1 MTTMSSAPTTR
12 ARIVA
17 RIERLPHS
25 LWHVKIRLLI
35 GVVTFFEAFDQ
46 LLVAYT
52 LPVIGAEWSLT
63 PVMQTV
69 AVTSGSVGMLLG
81 ALGAG
86 WLADRIGRVKVVIL
100 AMLVTAIGSLLLAVS
115 PGFAAFVVLR
125 FVQGIGIGGEVP
137 VAAAY
142 IGELSRAKG
151 RGRFV
156 LLYELVFPAGLLFA
170 AVASAWV
177 VPNFGW
183 RPLYLIGAV
192 PAVLALFI
200 AKAVPE
206 SPRWLLARGDLEGAE
221 KSVARIEANVT
232 ASTKKALPQPVQS
245 AAHEH
250 VEPKGR
256 LRDLVTGKYLRR
268 TTVVSALWFLGFLAN
283 YGITAWL
290 PTIYVSVYG
299 LPLATA
305 LNYSLLATAAGF
317 VGCLIVALLI
327 DKLGRRM
334 CLFGAFAIA
343 AAALLALAAF
353 GARTGTE
360 VAVWT
365 TVAAIF
371 LFAANI
377 SLYLYTPELYPT
389 RVRALGAS
397 LGGAWARIGIIT
409 GPVIVGALVAAGG
422 TVAVFALLG
431 TVAVLGAVTA
441 LFGEETKERT
451 LEELSA

>member
-81 ALGAG
+81 ALAAG

-170 AVASAWV
+170 AVVSAWV

-232 ASTKKALPQPVQS
+232 ASTKNALPEPVPS
-245 AAHEH
+245 PAHEH

-268 TTVVSALWFLGFLAN
+268 TAVVSALWFLGFLAN

-299 LPLATA
+299 LPLSTA

-317 VGCLIVALLI
+317 VGCLTVALLI

-431 TVAVLGAVTA
+431 GVAVLGAVTA

>member
-1 MTTMSSAPTTR
+1 MTTMSSSPTTR
-12 ARIVA
+12 AGIAA

-52 LPVIGAEWSLT
+52 LPVIGEEWSLT
-63 PVMQTV
+63 PFMLTV
-69 AVTSGSVGMLLG
+69 AVTSGSVGMLFG

-86 WLADRIGRVKVVIL
+86 WLADRIGRVRVVVL
-100 AMLVTAIGSLLLAVS
+100 AMVVTAVASLLLAVS

-142 IGELSRAKG
+142 IGELSKAKG

-170 AVASAWV
+170 AVVSAWV

-183 RPLYLIGAV
+183 RWLYLIGAI
-192 PAVLALFI
+192 PGLLALFI
-200 AKAVPE
+200 VKSVPE
-206 SPRWLLARGDLEGAE
+206 SPRWLLAHGDLKGANN
-221 KSVARIEANVT
+221 SLARIEANVT
-232 ASTKKALPQPVQS
+232 ASTKKPLPEPVPN
-245 AAHEH
+245 AAHGK

-256 LRDLVTGKYLRR
+256 LRDLVAGKYLRR
-268 TTVVSALWFLGFLAN
+268 SVVVSALWFFGFLAN

-299 LPLATA
+299 LELSTA
-305 LNYSLLATAAGF
+305 LNYSLLAMGSGF
-317 VGCLIVALLI
+317 VGCLVVALLI
-327 DKLGRRM
+327 DKLGRRV
-334 CLFGAFAIA
+334 CLFGAFTISAV
-343 AAALLALAAF
+343 ALGILASL

-365 TVAAIF
+365 TVAAVF

-397 LGGAWARIGIIT
+397 LGGAWARLGIIT
-409 GPVIVGALVAAGG
+409 GPVIVGLFVAAGG
-422 TVAVFALLG
+422 TVAVFA
-431 TVAVLGAVTA
+431 VLGGFAALGALFA
-441 LFGEETKERT
+441 LFGEETSGRT

>member
-1 MTTMSSAPTTR
+1 MTTMSSPPSTR
-12 ARIVA
+12 AGIAA

-52 LPVIGAEWSLT
+52 LPVIRSEWSLSPIMLT
-63 PVMQTV
+63 A

-86 WLADRIGRVKVVIL
+86 WLADRIGRVRVVVL
-100 AMLVTAIGSLLLAVS
+100 AMVVTAVASLLLAVS
-115 PGFAAFVVLR
+115 PGFTAFVVLR

-170 AVASAWV
+170 AVVSAWV

-183 RPLYLIGAV
+183 RPLYLIGAI
-192 PAVLALFI
+192 PALLAYLI
-200 AKAVPE
+200 VKAVPE
-206 SPRWLLARGDLEGAE
+206 SPRWLLAHGDLEGAE
-221 KSVARIEANVT
+221 RSLSRIESNVA
-232 ASTKKALPQPVQS
+232 ASTKVPLPEPVPN
-245 AAHEH
+245 AAHGRI
-250 VEPKGR
+250 EPKGSM
-256 LRDLVTGKYLRR
+256 RDLFAGKYLRR
-268 TTVVSALWFLGFLAN
+268 TAVVSALWFFGYLAN

-299 LPLATA
+299 LPLSTA

-317 VGCLIVALLI
+317 VGCLAVALLI
-327 DKLGRRM
+327 DKLGRRV
-334 CLFGAFAIA
+334 CLFAAFAIA
-343 AAALLALAAF
+343 AAALVVLAVM

-360 VAVWT
+360 VALWT
-365 TVAAIF
+365 TVAAVF

-389 RVRALGAS
+389 RARALGTS
-397 LGGAWARIGIIT
+397 LGGAWARIGIIA
-409 GPVIVGALVAAGG
+409 GPVIVGALVATGG
-422 TVAVFALLG
+422 TVTVFAVLG
-431 TVAVLGAVTA
+431 GFAVLGALTA
-441 LFGEETKERT
+441 LFGEETSGRT

>member
-1 MTTMSSAPTTR
+1 MTTMSSPPT
-12 ARIVA
+12 AHADIAA

-52 LPVIGAEWSLT
+52 LPVIRVEWNLT
-63 PVMQTV
+63 PFLLTL
-69 AVTSGSVGMLLG
+69 AVTAGSVGMLVG
-81 ALGAG
+81 ALVAG
-86 WLADRIGRVKVVIL
+86 WLADRIGRVRVVIL
-100 AMLVTAIGSLLLAVS
+100 AMVITAVASLFLAVS
-115 PGFAAFVVLR
+115 PGFEAFVALR
-125 FVQGIGIGGEVP
+125 FLQGVGIGGEVP

-170 AVASAWV
+170 AVVSAWI
-177 VPNFGW
+177 VPNYGW
-183 RPLYLIGAV
+183 RWLYLIGAA
-192 PAVLALFI
+192 PGVLALI
-200 AKAVPE
+200 LAKAVPE
-206 SPRWLLARGDLEGAE
+206 SPRWLLARGDLPGAE
-221 KSVARIEANVT
+221 KALSRIEHNVAT
-232 ASTKKALPQPVQS
+232 STGKALPEPVETE
-245 AAHEH
+245 AHGRI
-250 VEPKGR
+250 EPKGS

-268 TTVVSALWFLGFLAN
+268 TVVVSALWFLGFVAN

-290 PTIYVSVYG
+290 PTIYTKVYG
-299 LPLATA
+299 LPLSTA

-317 VGCLIVALLI
+317 VGCLAVALLI
-327 DKLGRRM
+327 DKLGRRA
-334 CLFGAFAIA
+334 CLFGAFGLSAAMLIVLASLGAVSGSQVAIWTTA
-343 AAALLALAAF
+343 AA
-353 GARTGTE
+353 
-360 VAVWT
+360 V
-365 TVAAIF
+365 F

-397 LGGAWARIGIIT
+397 IGGAWSRVGVIV
-409 GPVIVGALVAAGG
+409 GPIVVGALVATGG

-431 TVAVLGAVTA
+431 GVAVLGAVFA
-441 LFGEETKERT
+441 LFGDETSGRT

>member
-1 MTTMSSAPTTR
+1 MTTMSSPPT
-12 ARIVA
+12 AHADIAA

-52 LPVIGAEWSLT
+52 LPVIRVEWELT
-63 PVMQTV
+63 PFLLTA
-69 AVTSGSVGMLLG
+69 AVTAGSVGMLVG
-81 ALGAG
+81 ALVAG
-86 WLADRIGRVKVVIL
+86 WLADRIGRVRVVIL
-100 AMLVTAIGSLLLAVS
+100 AMVITAVASLLLAVS
-115 PGFAAFVVLR
+115 PGFEAFVVLR
-125 FVQGIGIGGEVP
+125 FLQGVGIGGEVP

-170 AVASAWV
+170 AVVSAWV

-183 RPLYLIGAV
+183 RWLYLIGAV
-192 PAVLALFI
+192 PGVLAVVL

-206 SPRWLLARGDLEGAE
+206 SPRWLLARGDLAGAE
-221 KSVARIEANVT
+221 KSLARIERNVQASSRKPLPEPVVT
-232 ASTKKALPQPVQS
+232 A
-245 AAHEH
+245 AHGR
-250 VEPKGR
+250 VEPKGT
-256 LRDLVTGKYLRR
+256 LRDLVTGRYLRR
-268 TTVVSALWFLGFLAN
+268 TVVVSALWFLGFVAN

-299 LPLATA
+299 LPLSTA

-317 VGCLIVALLI
+317 VGCLTVALLI
-327 DKLGRRM
+327 DKLGRRA
-334 CLFGAFAIA
+334 CLFGAFTISAVMLGA
-343 AAALLALAAF
+343 LALL
-353 GARTGTE
+353 GARTGSE

-365 TVAAIF
+365 TLAAVF

-397 LGGAWARIGIIT
+397 MGGAWSRIGVIT
-409 GPVIVGALVAAGG
+409 GPVVVGALVAGGG
-422 TVAVFALLG
+422 TVAVFGLLGGVALLG
-431 TVAVLGAVTA
+431 AVFA
-441 LFGEETKERT
+441 LFGEETSGRT
-451 LEELSA
+451 LEEISS

>member
-1 MTTMSSAPTTR
+1 MTAMSSAPTAR
-12 ARIVA
+12 ADIAA

-52 LPVIGAEWSLT
+52 LPVIRAEWTLSPFML
-63 PVMQTV
+63 TV
-69 AVTSGSVGMLLG
+69 AVTSGSVGMLFG
-81 ALGAG
+81 AIGAG
-86 WLADRIGRVKVVIL
+86 WLADRIGRVRVVII
-100 AMLVTAIGSLLLAVS
+100 AMVVTALASLLLAVS
-115 PGFAAFVVLR
+115 PGFAAFVIFR
-125 FVQGIGIGGEVP
+125 FVQGVGIGGEVP

-170 AVASAWV
+170 AVLSTWM
-177 VPNFGW
+177 VPNVGW
-183 RPLYLIGAV
+183 RWMYLIGAI
-192 PAVLALFI
+192 PGVLAFVLV
-200 AKAVPE
+200 KAVPE
-206 SPRWLLARGDLEGAE
+206 SPRWLLAHGNLTGAE
-221 KSVARIEANVT
+221 KSLARIEANVA
-232 ASTKKALPQPVQS
+232 ASTKKSLPEPVAN
-245 AAHEH
+245 AAHGR
-250 VEPKGR
+250 VEPKGKV
-256 LRDLVTGKYLRR
+256 RDLVAGKYLRR
-268 TTVVSALWFLGFLAN
+268 TVVVSALWFFGFLAN

-290 PTIYVSVYG
+290 PTIYTSVYG
-299 LPLATA
+299 LPLQTA
-305 LNYSLLATAAGF
+305 LNYSLLATGAGF
-317 VGCLIVALLI
+317 VGCLTVALLI
-327 DKLGRRM
+327 DKLGRRA
-334 CLFGAFAIA
+334 CLFGAFGIS
-343 AAALLALAAF
+343 AAALLTLAML
-353 GARTGTE
+353 GARTGSE

-365 TVAAIF
+365 TLAAVF

-397 LGGAWARIGIIT
+397 LGGAWSRVGIIT
-409 GPVIVGALVAAGG
+409 GPVIVGALVATGG

-431 TVAVLGAVTA
+431 GVAVLGAIVA
-441 LFGEETKERT
+441 LFGEETSGRT